1 MGSNNGCAAA
11 ADCIGGSDSIC
22 PGCRYRTC
30 DEITEK
36 SYSVEDSKYD
46 GVTCAAFCK

>member
-1 MGSNNGCAAA
+1 MGSNNGCTAA
-11 ADCIGGSDSIC
+11 ADCIEGSGGIC